1 MLSPAHCSASPC
13 HCTPPFCSFWCS
25 FDERWA
31 ECVNA
36 FALTLAEL
44 TSPSW
49 RSRARRPAGG
59 VLIPQTGRRP
69 PPSPLCPDPC
79 RHHPHTRH
87 TQSHCDTGLAT
98 RPPHPSHRTYIAPA
112 PRHPPPATQL
122 LPSPALPRLRILL
135 HHPGSVRS
143 RTPCSLPTRT
153 SPLDHHRH
161 HHLHCLQVKPEDVS
175 DRAPPPRASPERAP
189 AHSTHACTHAC
200 STHACSARPCDA
212 PLVHIYDLLC
222 AHRGCNHVTSSLCA
236 CWVML

>member
-1 MLSPAHCSASPC
+1 ML
-13 HCTPPFCSFWCS
+13 
-25 FDERWA
+25 
-31 ECVNA
+31 
-36 FALTLAEL
+36 L
-44 TSPSW
+44 
-49 RSRARRPAGG
+49 
-59 VLIPQTGRRP
+59 PQRGRRP
-69 PPSPLCPDPC
+69 PPSPLSPDPC

-98 RPPHPSHRTYIAPA
+98 RPPHPSHRTRTTPPTARHTAAPLTCSA
-112 PRHPPPATQL
+112 AL
-122 LPSPALPRLRILL
+122 ANLASPSRQ
-135 HHPGSVRS
+135 
-143 RTPCSLPTRT
+143 RTLAHPCSLPTRT

>member
-59 VLIPQTGRRP
+59 VLLPRTGRRP
-69 PPSPLCPDPC
+69 LPSPLSPDPC

-98 RPPHPSHRTYIAPA
+98 RQPHPSHRTRTTPPTARHTAAPLTCSAALVNCFTNPAACVRAPHAACPPA
-112 PRHPPPATQL
+112 P
-122 LPSPALPRLRILL
+122 
-135 HHPGSVRS
+135 
-143 RTPCSLPTRT
+143 
-153 SPLDHHRH
+153 
-161 HHLHCLQVKPEDVS
+161 HHLTT
-175 DRAPPPRASPERAP
+175 ATITT
-189 AHSTHACTHAC
+189 STAY
-200 STHACSARPCDA
+200 R
-212 PLVHIYDLLC
+212 
-222 AHRGCNHVTSSLCA
+222 
-236 CWVML
+236 